1 MTTNL
6 FPVINVSRNKKTG
19 AQIMVRKIK
28 PTSLKTTGTRVAE
41 HRERL
46 KEAGIKRLDLSV
58 SPQAFSS
65 LQVWAKSQNLTY
77 SEAAEQLFIAASA
90 PVSFYSTEATALSSQ
105 LQHKSIQE
113 SSQSVV
119 AAFFNQQQKN
129 EE

>member
-1 MTTNL
+1 
-6 FPVINVSRNKKTG
+6 
-19 AQIMVRKIK
+19 MVRKIK
-28 PTSLKTTGTRVAE
+28 PTTLKTTGTRVAE

-65 LQVWAKSQNLTY
+65 LQVWAKSQKLTY

-90 PVSFYSTEATALSSQ
+90 PVSFYSTEATDLNAQ
-105 LQHKSIQE
+105 LKKNSTQE